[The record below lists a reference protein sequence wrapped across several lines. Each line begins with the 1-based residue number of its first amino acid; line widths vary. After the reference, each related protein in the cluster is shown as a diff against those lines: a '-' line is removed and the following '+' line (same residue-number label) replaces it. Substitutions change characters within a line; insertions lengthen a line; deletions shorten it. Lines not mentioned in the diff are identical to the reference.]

1 MSSTNALRQHHVA
14 RKVAA
19 GFATFT
25 LLLTAGSALAWGATN
40 SVLGKITVDSGLS
53 AVLGTSQPASQ
64 GYKAENILLVG
75 SDTRTGQ
82 GPGYGNAAQT
92 SSGNGQSDTTM
103 LLHISADRKFAYAVS
118 IPRDSWVTRP
128 SCNPDGSSDGTLA
141 KPGKFNEAFA
151 VGGRNCI
158 IRAVTYLTGIKPDH
172 YVEVNFNG
180 FKKIVDALGGVTI
193 CATKPLNDPIFQDS
207 SGWHGSGLHLPAGTS
222 VLTGNQALAFVR
234 SRNLDATADVGRMN
248 RQHAFISSIIRS
260 ATSSGL
266 LTDPPRLYQVLSAVT
281 SSLTVDAGLSGD
293 NLKDFVLS
301 LQGLSPSH
309 ITFTTVPNKSR
320 GDNANLLWITDQSD
334 AIWAAMKADRPLP
347 GSSAPASQPALQ
359 TPPASVQVK
368 VLNATGVP
376 GSARKAAAQ
385 LQALGFVVTS
395 VGNASGAPR
404 ATTSVSYDPGYNQSS
419 RTLAYAANTT
429 VVTSQSGLGS
439 TLVLYVGSDWKAPR
453 AVVIKPASGASTA
466 ATPASDA
473 SCIN

>member
-1 MSSTNALRQHHVA
+1 MA

-19 GFATFT
+19 GLAAMT
-25 LLLTAGSALAWGATN
+25 LLVTAGSALAWGATN
-40 SVLGKITVDSGLS
+40 NVLSKITVEAGLGN
-53 AVLGTSQPASQ
+53 VLGTTQPVSQ
-64 GYKAENILLVG
+64 GYKAENILIVG

-82 GPGYGNAAQT
+82 GSGYGNAATT

-151 VGGRNCI
+151 VGGPKCI
-158 IRAVTYLTGIKPDH
+158 IRAVTYLTGIKPTH
-172 YVEVNFNG
+172 YVEVDFKG
-180 FKKIVDALGGVTI
+180 FKRIVDALGGVTI
-193 CATKPLNDPIFQDS
+193 CATKPLNDPIFHDA

-222 VLTGNQALAFVR
+222 VLTGDQALAFVR

-266 LTDPPRLYQVLSAVT
+266 LTDPARLYGVLSAVA
-281 SSLTVDAGLSGD
+281 SSLTVDSGLSGD

-309 ITFTTVPNKSR
+309 ITFLTVPTRDR
-320 GDNANLLWITDQSD
+320 GDGANLVWLTDQAN

-347 GSSAPASQPALQ
+347 SATAPVGGPPLT
-359 TPPASVQVK
+359 TPPARIHVT

-376 GSARKAAAQ
+376 GSARKAANQ
-385 LQALGFVVTS
+385 LQALGFIITS

-404 ATTSVSYDPGYNQSS
+404 ATTSVSYDPNYDQSS

-429 VVTSQSGLGS
+429 LTTRQSGLGS
-439 TLVLYVGSDWKAPR
+439 TLVLYVGSNWQAPR
-453 AVVIKPASGASTA
+453 AVVVKSASTHA
-466 ATPASDA
+466 APASDA

>member
-1 MSSTNALRQHHVA
+1 VSPTNTPRQHTTA
-14 RKVAA
+14 RRVAA
-19 GFATFT
+19 GFAVLT
-25 LLLTAGSALAWGATN
+25 LVLTTGSALAWGATN
-40 SVLGKITVDSGLS
+40 NVLGKITVDSGVS
-53 AVLGTSQPASQ
+53 AVLGSSQPASQ
-64 GYKAENILLVG
+64 GYKAENILIVG

-82 GPGYGNAAQT
+82 GAGYGNAAQT

-151 VGGRNCI
+151 VGGPNCI

-172 YVEVNFNG
+172 YVEVKLDG

-193 CATKPLNDPIFQDS
+193 CATKPLNDPIFHNA

-222 VLTGNQALAFVR
+222 VMMGTQALAFVR
-234 SRNLDATADVGRMN
+234 ARNLDATADVGRMN

-266 LTDPPRLYQVLSAVT
+266 LTDPPRLYQVLTAVT
-281 SSLTVDAGLSGD
+281 SSLTVDSGLSGD

-309 ITFTTVPNKSR
+309 ITFTTVPNKPR
-320 GDNANLLWITDQSD
+320 GDGANLLWVTDQSN
-334 AIWAAMKADRPLP
+334 AIWAAMKADKPLP
-347 GSSAPASQPALQ
+347 GSSAPTGQPALV
-359 TPPASVQVK
+359 TAPSSIHVK

-376 GSARKAAAQ
+376 GSARKAANQ
-385 LQALGFVVTS
+385 LQALGFIVTS
-395 VGNASGAPR
+395 VGNASGAPQ
-404 ATTSVSYDPGYNQSS
+404 ATTSVSYDPGYNESS
-419 RTLAYAANTT
+419 RTLGYAANTT
-429 VVTSQSGLGS
+429 VLTSQSGLGS
-439 TLVLYVGSDWKAPR
+439 TLVLYVGSNWKAPR
-453 AVVIKPASGASTA
+453 AVVIKSASA
-466 ATPASDA
+466 APTPASDS